1 MQGLLNKITF
11 LFIIIF
17 LFNNSLFSQNK
28 DSSAI
33 RYDLETNLE
42 EIVIT
47 GQINNT
53 NIDSSVYKVKI
64 IGQSILEKDF
74 FQTVADVINFET
86 NLNLEQD
93 NILGSGVNM
102 QGISGQNVKILID
115 DVPVIGRLNGNVD
128 LSQILL
134 HNVYQIEIIEGPLSV
149 SYGTDAL
156 AGTINIITKK
166 NYNKKVNVGLN
177 NYYES
182 VGRYN
187 NSLDLAYKSS
197 HNQYSLDL
205 GRHFFDGWSPNDDF
219 SLFPENTIA
228 DTNRYKLW
236 NPKEKIFGKFQHIFN
251 KRKFNWRSYYSD
263 FYEKVTNKGFPRLPY
278 YETAFDDYYY
288 TYRKNIGTEISST
301 INQFDI
307 RIILTNNNFR
317 RIKNTYFKD
326 LTNLNQVLVSDISAN
341 DTSSYN
347 MIMSKF
353 TLSPKEKLGNINY
366 QVGLHYNNQIAKG
379 KRILNNEE
387 VQNDYALYSNIEY
400 KNGNL
405 LIRPGVRFIY
415 NDKYATPIIP
425 SINTL
430 YNLGGLKY
438 RFSYAKGFRSPTL
451 KELFFTFNDI
461 NHDIVGNEDLS
472 PERSNNY
479 QINISF
485 KKTLP
490 IYKFDLDVNS
500 FYNSIINK
508 IDLIPSLENPNQ
520 YKYYNIDEL
529 ETLGWSSNIKVTNN
543 IAIINASYSLIGIR
557 DFDYHSQYNFS
568 HNLGASLLYNISDF
582 TSFNTFYRFAGS
594 EKRYIL
600 QDNNLN
606 QFNTD
611 SYNLLD
617 CSLNMKFLNKK
628 FTFNIGVK
636 NIFDVQKINSI
647 SDQSEIHTSSK
658 DLANIS
664 YGRSY
669 FSGLK
674 INL

>member
-1 MQGLLNKITF
+1 MLNKVLV
-11 LFIIIF
+11 LFIIFF
-17 LFNNSLFSQNK
+17 LLNNKLFSQNK
-28 DSSAI
+28 DSLETHYS
-33 RYDLETNLE
+33 LETNLE

-47 GQINNT
+47 GQITNT
-53 NIDSSVYKVKI
+53 NLDSSIYKIKI
-64 IGQSILEKDF
+64 IGQSILEKDV

-86 NLNLEQD
+86 NLNLKQD
-93 NILGSGVNM
+93 NILGSGVEI
-102 QGISGQNVKILID
+102 QGISGQNVKILVD
-115 DVPVIGRLNGNVD
+115 DVPVIGRLNGNID

-149 SYGTDAL
+149 NYGTDAL

-166 NYNKKVNVGLN
+166 NYNKTVNFGLN

-187 NSLDLAYKSS
+187 NSFDLAYKSDN
-197 HNQYSLDL
+197 HQYALEL

-219 SLFPENTIA
+219 TLFPQNTIA

-251 KRKFNWRSYYSD
+251 KDQFHWRNYYSD

-288 TYRKNIGTEISST
+288 TFRKNLGTDIAST
-301 INQFDI
+301 IKQFKI
-307 RIILTNNNFR
+307 RLIVSNNNFR

-326 LTNLNQVLVSDISAN
+326 LTNLNQVLISDISAN

-353 TLSPKEKLGNINY
+353 TITPRVKSSIIDY
-366 QVGLHYNNQIAKG
+366 QIGFHYNNQIAKG
-379 KRILNNEE
+379 RRILNNEE

-400 KNGNL
+400 KTGNL
-405 LIRPGVRFIY
+405 LIRPGIRFIY
-415 NDKYATPIIP
+415 NDKYKTPIIP

-430 YNLGGLKY
+430 YTFSGLKY

-472 PERSNNY
+472 PENSNNY
-479 QINISF
+479 QLNISF
-485 KKTLP
+485 KKKLP
-490 IYKFDLDVNS
+490 LYQFDLDLNS

-520 YKYYNIDEL
+520 YKYYNINEL
-529 ETLGWSSNIKVTNN
+529 ETIGLSSNIKVTNN
-543 IAIINASYSLIGIR
+543 IVIINVSYSHIGMR
-557 DFDYHSQYNFS
+557 DFDYHSKYDFS
-568 HNLGASLLYNISDF
+568 NNLRASLLYSINDYI
-582 TSFNTFYRFAGS
+582 SFNTFYRFTGS
-594 EKRYIL
+594 EKKYIL
-600 QDNNLN
+600 EDNNLN

-628 FTFNIGVK
+628 ITFNIGVK
-636 NIFDVQKINSI
+636 NIFDVEKINSI
-647 SDQSEIHTSSK
+647 SNQSGVHTSNNTI
-658 DLANIS
+658 ANIS

-669 FSGLK
+669 FTGFNIKL
-674 INL
+674 

>member
-1 MQGLLNKITF
+1 MLNKVLV
-11 LFIIIF
+11 LFIIFF
-17 LFNNSLFSQNK
+17 LINNKLFSQNK
-28 DSSAI
+28 DSLETHYS
-33 RYDLETNLE
+33 LETNLE

-47 GQINNT
+47 GQITNT
-53 NIDSSVYKVKI
+53 NLDSSIYKVKI
-64 IGQSILEKDF
+64 IGQSILEKDV

-86 NLNLEQD
+86 NLNLKQD
-93 NILGSGVNM
+93 NILGSGVEI
-102 QGISGQNVKILID
+102 QGISGQNVKILVD
-115 DVPVIGRLNGNVD
+115 DVPVIGRLNGNID

-149 SYGTDAL
+149 NYGTDAL

-166 NYNKKVNVGLN
+166 NYNKTVNFGLN

-187 NSLDLAYKSS
+187 NSFDLAYKSDN
-197 HNQYSLDL
+197 HQYALEL

-219 SLFPENTIA
+219 TLFPQNTIA

-251 KRKFNWRSYYSD
+251 KDQFHWRNYYSD
-263 FYEKVTNKGFPRLPY
+263 FYEKVTNKGSPRLPY

-288 TYRKNIGTEISST
+288 TFRKNLGTDIAST
-301 INQFDI
+301 IKQFKI
-307 RIILTNNNFR
+307 RLIVSNNNFR

-326 LTNLNQVLVSDISAN
+326 LTNLNQVLISDISAN

-353 TLSPKEKLGNINY
+353 TITPRVKSSSIDY
-366 QVGLHYNNQIAKG
+366 QIGFHYNNQIAKG
-379 KRILNNEE
+379 RRILNNEE

-400 KNGNL
+400 KTGNL
-405 LIRPGVRFIY
+405 LIRPGIRFIY
-415 NDKYATPIIP
+415 NDKYKTPIIP

-430 YNLGGLKY
+430 YTFSGLKY

-472 PERSNNY
+472 PENSNNY
-479 QINISF
+479 QLNISF
-485 KKTLP
+485 KKKLP
-490 IYKFDLDVNS
+490 LYQFDLDLNS

-520 YKYYNIDEL
+520 YKYYNINEL
-529 ETLGWSSNIKVTNN
+529 ETIGLSSNIKVTNN
-543 IAIINASYSLIGIR
+543 IVMINVSYSHIGIR
-557 DFDYHSQYNFS
+557 DFDYHSKYDFS
-568 HNLGASLLYNISDF
+568 NNLRASLLYSINDYI
-582 TSFNTFYRFAGS
+582 SFNTFYRFTGS
-594 EKRYIL
+594 EKKYIL
-600 QDNNLN
+600 EDNNLN

-628 FTFNIGVK
+628 ITFNIGVK
-636 NIFDVQKINSI
+636 NIFDVEKINSI
-647 SDQSEIHTSSK
+647 SNQSGVHTSNNTI
-658 DLANIS
+658 ANIS

-669 FSGLK
+669 FTGFNIKL
-674 INL
+674 